1 MQSKSSSSSNQ
12 ATEPKSS
19 TSGFLGSKRKK
30 SENKR
35 RLFSTESSE
44 SVDSESKPLKQKYS
58 EYDSLKHILSSED
71 EFFSHGSRAREE
83 RFSTDSIKSL
93 SDKKLSTGLKR
104 PTVSVS
110 SAKSGEADV
119 YDFSPNAD
127 DFSNESNAISLK
139 SESKVSTKWEN
150 QSKQPSL
157 YSRKNSSNFSSSK
170 SYDYGSKKSRK
181 SSKDTTDSA
190 NETTALIKPVHE
202 TSEMLFDRIFKSPLM
217 QEDDAFSF
225 DTKPKKP
232 IVEPNLNEQDLSS
245 ISTTSSFSPS
255 TGDSNTATSNTA
267 RSTEYA
273 SENLFST
280 TLLSPS
286 SNFSTETKDSVN
298 SLKSDRH
305 SDSQPNIF
313 KQVFEKEIGSR
324 SLSID
329 DASLISSRESS
340 TRSILDEIESS
351 APKTSRATSLDGKEK
366 IKKTIDEIKVQK
378 SDSLENKVIKKVKM
392 ANKDKI
398 SKVLSDPPKKVPAK
412 SQLKES
418 KSLLVSKKSQP
429 DKPKLTKPVS
439 TKKEPKSEK
448 KLTLVPD
455 TKSSFLSDLNKTS
468 LLRNQEKIKKKKL
481 AEKKKV
487 TKATTSGNV
496 EEKKTVKKTEVK
508 LIETDSW
515 LGSVSDKP
523 PVEKQRR
530 PLQRSTKKAS
540 DASSDSDK
548 TLATTSADVD
558 SVSKVRPSISSVSK
572 PPMLGSNPSISFEDS
587 GNKTFNQPLDPSGL
601 PFQPTPPFMQG
612 SEDLPHSTSSFPPT
626 QQQLSSPIKSSPSDE
641 ARRSSIDDAFSV
653 PKLDPNLLR
662 LGSGLKDEHPPMPVV
677 GTDHLEEPVPAQPD
691 QLLGK
696 NDPDDIVCDEKPPDS
711 TEDSST
717 AKEEEKDAVIVEKEP
732 SEQEKMLQLY
742 IQQR

>member
-1 MQSKSSSSSNQ
+1 MCYSRSTSKEKQSAATSSISRELFKQFDAANFDKIVSSDSDDSDDLPLSRQRRISMQSKSSSSSNQ

-30 SENKR
+30 LENKR

-71 EFFSHGSRAREE
+71 EFFSHGSRARED

-104 PTVSVS
+104 LTVSVS

-170 SYDYGSKKSRK
+170 SYDYVSKKSRK
-181 SSKDTTDSA
+181 SSKDTTDST

-217 QEDDAFSF
+217 QEDDSFSF

-232 IVEPNLNEQDLSS
+232 IVEPNLNEQDRSS
-245 ISTTSSFSPS
+245 ISTTSSSFSPS
-255 TGDSNTATSNTA
+255 TGDSNTATSITA

-273 SENLFST
+273 SENLYST

-305 SDSQPNIF
+305 SDSQPNIL

-378 SDSLENKVIKKVKM
+378 SDSPENKVIKKVKM
-392 ANKDKI
+392 ENKDKI

-429 DKPKLTKPVS
+429 DKPKLIKSVS

-448 KLTLVPD
+448 K
-455 TKSSFLSDLNKTS
+455 
-468 LLRNQEKIKKKKL
+468 I
-481 AEKKKV
+481 
-487 TKATTSGNV
+487 
-496 EEKKTVKKTEVK
+496 
-508 LIETDSW
+508 
-515 LGSVSDKP
+515 
-523 PVEKQRR
+523 
-530 PLQRSTKKAS
+530 
-540 DASSDSDK
+540 
-548 TLATTSADVD
+548 
-558 SVSKVRPSISSVSK
+558 
-572 PPMLGSNPSISFEDS
+572 
-587 GNKTFNQPLDPSGL
+587 DPC
-601 PFQPTPPFMQG
+601 
-612 SEDLPHSTSSFPPT
+612 
-626 QQQLSSPIKSSPSDE
+626 
-641 ARRSSIDDAFSV
+641 A
-653 PKLDPNLLR
+653 
-662 LGSGLKDEHPPMPVV
+662 
-677 GTDHLEEPVPAQPD
+677 
-691 QLLGK
+691 
-696 NDPDDIVCDEKPPDS
+696 
-711 TEDSST
+711 
-717 AKEEEKDAVIVEKEP
+717 
-732 SEQEKMLQLY
+732 
-742 IQQR
+742 